1 MTAAHNGRGSAYLYA
16 QSLDN
21 SGENPCMVSTTPGE
35 FLELDAGDPAR
46 PALLL
51 NIDSLSNDGWH
62 WQLGTVSLDCRVNRR
77 GDCLVTLR
85 PLTCDDSGRLAPIML
100 LFNIWDDQR
109 KLAASMLVDC
119 GHLMKRELSADHLRD
134 IARLQQIMG
143 WPSLLIALHTL
154 IFSRRPTHD

>member
-1 MTAAHNGRGSAYLYA
+1 MTAARNERGSAYLYA

-21 SGENPCMVSTTPGE
+21 SGNNPCLVSTTPSE
-35 FLELDAGDPAR
+35 LLELDTSDTVR
-46 PALLL
+46 TALLL

-62 WQLGTVSLDCRVNRR
+62 WQLGTVSLDCRINRR

-85 PLTCDDSGRLAPIML
+85 PLTRDNSGRLAPIML

-109 KLAASMLVDC
+109 QLAAPMLVD
-119 GHLMKRELSADHLRD
+119 GGQLMKREFSAEHLRD
-134 IARLQQIMG
+134 IARLQQVMS
-143 WPSLLIALHTL
+143 WPSLLIALHAL